1 MNILMV
7 SSEMTP
13 FAKTG
18 GLADVVGAL
27 PKALVQRG
35 HNVAVVI
42 PKYGDIDAYKYGIGH
57 YHAPMGVWMGDGV
70 QEWCSVQR
78 TIYDG
83 VPVYFIEHDAY
94 FNRHG
99 LYHDRAMRDYA
110 DNPRR
115 FAFLCRAALQLC
127 IDKGFRPD
135 VVHAHDW
142 QTALLAPYL
151 RIWDWHGTVLE
162 GCPALLTIHNLAY
175 QGVYSKRN
183 YPYLG
188 FSWEHFTTDR
198 FEFYDAINYLK
209 AGIFFSSMVNTVS
222 PTYADEARTP
232 AHGNGLDDH
241 LRWKGD
247 RFWGILNGADYDIWS
262 PEHDHHLPAHYT
274 ADHRDGKRICKH
286 VLQQHFGLRRD
297 ENVALFGVVG
307 RFTAQKGYNL
317 LAEVFE
323 PILNSMHV
331 QFAILGTGETDL
343 EQFFQFMAHKYGDR
357 VGVHIGFSEE
367 LAHLVEAGSDFFLMP
382 SRFEP
387 CGLNQMYSLRYGT
400 LPIVRATGGLNDTVE
415 NYNHQNG
422 DGTGFKF
429 YDFTEEALYYTI
441 NWAASTYYDRRHHIE
456 KMRYNGMQ
464 RRFTW
469 DMSAAAYEY
478 AYLRAMGLH

>member
-1 MNILMV
+1 MIY
-7 SSEMTP
+7 
-13 FAKTG
+13 
-18 GLADVVGAL
+18 GL
-27 PKALVQRG
+27 Q
-35 HNVAVVI
+35 
-42 PKYGDIDAYKYGIGH
+42 
-57 YHAPMGVWMGDGV
+57 
-70 QEWCSVQR
+70 S
-78 TIYDG
+78 TI
-83 VPVYFIEHDAY
+83 IIS
-94 FNRHG
+94 R
-99 LYHDRAMRDYA
+99 LT
-110 DNPRR
+110 
-115 FAFLCRAALQLC
+115 
-127 IDKGFRPD
+127 I
-135 VVHAHDW
+135 
-142 QTALLAPYL
+142 
-151 RIWDWHGTVLE
+151 
-162 GCPALLTIHNLAY
+162 LLTIETGSGSA
-175 QGVYSKRN
+175 SM
-183 YPYLG
+183 
-188 FSWEHFTTDR
+188 FC
-198 FEFYDAINYLK
+198 
-209 AGIFFSSMVNTVS
+209 SSTSVS
-222 PTYADEARTP
+222 EETRM
-232 AHGNGLDDH
+232 
-241 LRWKGD
+241 LRSSEW
-247 RFWGILNGADYDIWS
+247 W
-262 PEHDHHLPAHYT
+262 
-274 ADHRDGKRICKH
+274 
-286 VLQQHFGLRRD
+286 
-297 ENVALFGVVG
+297 G